1 MGRGQIH
8 EVGFIRG
15 EWMIADKFSFHG
27 EFYKNKP
34 SGFGHF
40 VKNGISSEGKF
51 RQVNLRKEN
60 PNEAIYKK
68 KVDSDQ
74 RQIILQWE

>member
-1 MGRGQIH
+1 
-8 EVGFIRG
+8 
-15 EWMIADKFSFHG
+15 MIAEEFSFHG

-34 SGFGHF
+34 SGQGVFR
-40 VKNGISSEGKF
+40 KNGILSEGKF

-68 KVDSDQ
+68 QVDSDQ